1 LPWFLRHAHWSTY
14 LAGAVVFL
22 VVMMLGTAWR
32 RRVARRRVAA
42 ALAPEPAAPAAWR
55 DGDPVAV
62 RGILRAERPVTTIAV
77 LGFALGTELVEHAP
91 AAPEAA
97 VEVEGVPVRLDG
109 PVVIDAGSRVVRHHA
124 IPTAHFEAASVARDK
139 VRRAMQLGM
148 WKSGIDAYH
157 LRHVAPGDEVIARG
171 RLARAGDGAWHLTPP
186 GPLAPI
192 TLAATRAVVDPP
204 PAPPLGSMARAA
216 LAGVATWVLLALLT
230 R

>member
-1 LPWFLRHAHWSTY
+1 MPWFLRHAHWGTY
-14 LAGAVVFL
+14 LAGAVVL
-22 VVMMLGTAWR
+22 LIVIALGGVWR
-32 RRVARRRVAA
+32 RRVAARRVAA
-42 ALAPEPAAPAAWR
+42 ALAAPTTPPAGWR
-55 DGDPVAV
+55 DSAEVAI
-62 RGILRAERPVTTIAV
+62 RGVLQAERPVMSIAV

-91 AAPEAA
+91 AAPEATI
-97 VEVEGVPVRLDG
+97 EVDGLRVALDG
-109 PVVIDAGSRVVRHHA
+109 PVVVTVGSRVVRHHT

-171 RLARAGDGAWHLTPP
+171 MLAGGDGAWRLTPS

-192 TLAATRAVVDPP
+192 TLAATRAVIDPP
-204 PAPPLGSMARAA
+204 PAPPLGSLARAA
-216 LAGVATWVLLALLT
+216 LAGVATWLLLALLT